1 MEGPPGIIYNKM
13 IHPSQM
19 HQNQTCGLSSFE
31 VLTFI
36 KHPLEKHLSNVRML
50 FQIFISA
57 LGFFPLMWKTTCI
70 NPDTQMQSANE
81 QKERARSYSNPV
93 GFSHDSGVNVAHLR
107 VHRLTNLHLNICQYW
122 IWISFAY
129 FNMKVTVLLC
139 FTDGHS
145 AGSWNVQHDF
155 THKWNFVPAHK

>member
-1 MEGPPGIIYNKM
+1 
-13 IHPSQM
+13 
-19 HQNQTCGLSSFE
+19 
-31 VLTFI
+31 
-36 KHPLEKHLSNVRML
+36 
-50 FQIFISA
+50 
-57 LGFFPLMWKTTCI
+57 MWKTTCI

-129 FNMKVTVLLC
+129 FNMKVTVPLC

-145 AGSWNVQHDF
+145 AGSWNVQLDF
-155 THKWNFVPAHK
+155 THKWNFVILPADFILSTAFTNSKDYYMCQFQKVFCKCTDPIILTVIPPKYYCRNGVLIQSRVISGNYKLLSR